1 MLFSIYDCVF
11 SLDYDHPYSFSIN
24 IVNHSFLKRGLFL
37 PINKAHVNKLNYYI
51 YTHAHCILNLVLG
64 FIRSR
69 DLYNLRI
76 N

>member
-51 YTHAHCILNLVLG
+51 YIPRT
-64 FIRSR
+64 
-69 DLYNLRI
+69 LYSKASFRFHKK
-76 N
+76 